1 MRNCFHSFDFILY
14 TESAAGGWE
23 SSKGE
28 ICYYF
33 RLHSKSSF
41 IACNA
46 TLESNINLHS
56 NKRKHIEKSP
66 WFVTYI
72 VYKYILRPTCVV
84 QNVHLFQEKGKF
96 LLDLRNDYFL
106 TLHYESKIV
115 KFVTPFYSI
124 M

>member
-56 NKRKHIEKSP
+56 KKRKSP

-96 LLDLRNDYFL
+96 LLDLRDDSFL
-106 TLHYESKIV
+106 ALHYESKIV
-115 KFVTPFYSI
+115 SFVTPFYSI

>member
-1 MRNCFHSFDFILY
+1 MLLFRVHI
-14 TESAAGGWE
+14 
-23 SSKGE
+23 KG
-28 ICYYF
+28 
-33 RLHSKSSF
+33 SF

-56 NKRKHIEKSP
+56 NNRKPIEKSQ
-66 WFVTYI
+66 WLITYI
-72 VYKYILRPTCVV
+72 VYKYILRPNCVV

-96 LLDLRNDYFL
+96 LLDLRNDSFL
-106 TLHYESKIV
+106 ALHYESKIV